1 MTFSFLEKP
10 AELAAA
16 RELSDAQL
24 FGLCQEYGANA
35 LLWRRKF
42 MGLLPEVERRRLFA
56 AHGFG
61 SVFEFA
67 ARLGGISEEQV
78 RTALNLDRSFSDKP
92 ALKALLE
99 SGEVSVHKLVRIQSV
114 ATVETADFW
123 AEQAKVL
130 PKKALETLARDER
143 QSPIRVQVPGQPVS
157 LQLDESVKKRL
168 TELQAKGLDLN
179 ALLTEFLNGREKE
192 ITQEKEALADL
203 ENDSRY
209 MPVAVRKV
217 LTKEHGKKCSIPGC
231 VKPSKEI
238 HHERRF
244 AISRSHDPHYLAP
257 LCREHHQLAHLVDQ
271 GYREISRRQ

>member
-10 AELAAA
+10 AELAHAE
-16 RELSDAQL
+16 ELTDAQL
-24 FGLCQEYGANA
+24 FALCQDYGANA
-35 LLWRRKF
+35 LSWRRKF
-42 MGLLPEVERRRLFA
+42 MGLLPEVERRKLYA
-56 AHGFG
+56 VHGFS

-67 ARLGGISEEQV
+67 ARLAGISEEQV
-78 RTALNLDRSFSDKP
+78 RTTLNLNRSFSDKP

-114 ATVETADFW
+114 ATVENADFW

-143 QSPIRVQVPGQPVS
+143 QLPGQPVS

-168 TELQAKGLDLN
+168 IELQSKGLN
-179 ALLTEFLNGREKE
+179 VNTLLTEFLDKREEE
-192 ITQEKEALADL
+192 IAEEKAELADV

-209 MPVAVRKV
+209 IPVAVRKV
-217 LTKEHGKKCSIPGC
+217 LKKEHGTKCSIPGC
-231 VKPSKEI
+231 LKDSKEI
-238 HHERRF
+238 HHARRF

-257 LCREHHQLAHLVDQ
+257 LCREHHQVAHLVDR
-271 GYREISRRQ
+271 GYREMSRR

>member
-10 AELAAA
+10 AELARAG
-16 RELSDAQL
+16 ELTDAQL
-24 FGLCQEYGANA
+24 FALCQEYGSNA

-56 AHGFG
+56 THGFS

-67 ARLGGISEEQV
+67 ARLAGISEEQV
-78 RTALNLDRSFSDKP
+78 RTTLNLNHSFSDKP

-114 ATVETADFW
+114 ATVENADFW

-143 QSPIRVQVPGQPVS
+143 RLPGQPVS
-157 LQLDESVKKRL
+157 LQLNESVKKRL
-168 TELQAKGLDLN
+168 EELQLKGLDLN
-179 ALLTEFLNGREKE
+179 ALLTEFLDRREEE
-192 ITQEKEALADL
+192 IAQEKTRLADL

-209 MPVAVRKV
+209 IPVAIRRV
-217 LTKEHGKKCSIPGC
+217 LTQEYGKKCSIPGC
-231 VKPSKEI
+231 AKPSKEI
-238 HHERRF
+238 HHSRRF
-244 AISRSHDPHYLAP
+244 GISRSHDPHYLAP
-257 LCREHHQLAHLVDQ
+257 LCREHHQVAHLVDR
-271 GYREISRRQ
+271 GYREMSRR